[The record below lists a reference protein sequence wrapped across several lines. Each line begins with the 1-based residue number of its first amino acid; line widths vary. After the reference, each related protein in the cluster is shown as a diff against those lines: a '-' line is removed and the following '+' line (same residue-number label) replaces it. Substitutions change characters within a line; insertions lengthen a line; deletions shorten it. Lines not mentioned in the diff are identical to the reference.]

1 MVPPIAH
8 VDNHYGGAED
18 VRDSAQVSKLANI
31 GNKSTEAGLTG
42 VSNVRMGYANN
53 GVPTEMVESRPFL
66 AEKQLVL
73 SGQWW
78 GNVGCLHAGWGQ
90 GCQVYSASEH
100 RTAYVPP
107 PLLTELLSRSLIVVS
122 LPSIPVPF
130 TEGPSA
136 ASPSLSI
143 RYPLRLLALPLF
155 NDHYHQQHDALSDS
169 PCMPQSVPQGT
180 PMS

>member
-31 GNKSTEAGLTG
+31 GNKSTETGLTG
-42 VSNVRMGYANN
+42 VRNVRKGYANN
-53 GVPTEMVESRPFL
+53 GVSTEIVESRL
-66 AEKQLVL
+66 SLVEKQLVL

-78 GNVGCLHAGWGQ
+78 GNVGCLHVGWGQ
-90 GCQVYSASEH
+90 GCQVYSAL
-100 RTAYVPP
+100 RVPHNTSH
-107 PLLTELLSRSLIVVS
+107 LRRSLNCSGSLIVVP

-130 TEGPSA
+130 TEDSSA

-143 RYPLRLLALPLF
+143 RYPLRLLALPPF
-155 NDHYHQQHDALSDS
+155 YDHYH
-169 PCMPQSVPQGT
+169 
-180 PMS
+180 